1 MVSLVPVILGVLLY
15 PQGGDVEESEA
26 DETGSRFYIQQFID
40 SLQ

>member
-1 MVSLVPVILGVLLY
+1 MVSFVPVILGVLLY

-26 DETGSRFYIQQFID
+26 DEAGSRFHIQQHVD